1 MPRMINAVRLRV
13 STSLLLV
20 ARESTCKD
28 LLLSLCSQYLATKIN
43 ILKETHYSWNRILK
57 SIEFKAC
64 FFETKTLS
72 TTSTAVCTRGA
83 SILLAVNW
91 TREQSW
97 GWHARQI
104 YSTWRV
110 VICRLLGNYHSKTD
124 STTAYWTY
132 IVVIQTHFVIS
143 GVCIPLQYLFLLEY
157 VIGQDFSNW
166 QAGSLAARKWREN

>member
-43 ILKETHYSWNRILK
+43 ILKETHYSWNWILK

-64 FFETKTLS
+64 FFETKTLC

-91 TREQSW
+91 TSAQCR
-97 GWHARQI
+97 GWRARQI
-104 YSTWRV
+104 YSVWRV
-110 VICRLLGNYHSKTD
+110 VICRQLDRSREII
-124 STTAYWTY
+124 TAKLTRLPPIRHKAH
-132 IVVIQTHFVIS
+132 IVASRSRH
-143 GVCIPLQYLFLLEY
+143 CRL
-157 VIGQDFSNW
+157 
-166 QAGSLAARKWREN
+166 

>member
-91 TREQSW
+91 TSEQCR
-97 GWHARQI
+97 GWRARQI

-110 VICRLLGNYHSKTD
+110 VILCRLLDRSREIITAKLIRLPPIRRTAHIVASRSSHCRLYKKKHFFCYFWSMHSF
-124 STTAYWTY
+124 S
-132 IVVIQTHFVIS
+132 IFVSAWI
-143 GVCIPLQYLFLLEY
+143 
-157 VIGQDFSNW
+157 W
-166 QAGSLAARKWREN
+166 